1 MKKEYIDKY
10 GNDSLP
16 HLKTASENNVD
27 VFVTTCKPLIE
38 DREELEVLF
47 NIKIRTPIEMLK
59 AGHDH

>member
-1 MKKEYIDKY
+1 MQKEYIDKY

-16 HLKTASENNVD
+16 HLKIASENNAD
-27 VFVTTCKPLIE
+27 AFVTTNAALLR

-59 AGHDH
+59 EDRQ